1 MSSQKIELTQEE
13 LDELIRKRIDDALY
27 HANLYGKGKGDY
39 LGDIRFQGQ
48 FSKQFLRREDRNPY
62 EEQGTFLRKGVEA
75 YERLGKTDS
84 EVAKTLREIPALTK
98 VMPDLM
104 KAISSQNVFMN
115 KFAQDARNKGISD
128 SNFSKMTHLLEENS
142 YESLQKKKAEVQAEH
157 DKYAKSTD
165 PKDLEHLK
173 TTTDQLELFE
183 KMSNLLTKEEYETGH
198 KSFLLTKE
206 KAKLV
211 KGIIDD
217 KREEND
223 LEKAGNELIQKGNE
237 TWSKI
242 KNTMMAIWNIAK
254 EATKTW
260 REFDDIAYQSGRQ
273 IGMNK
278 DNMEALRST
287 MVKASIDIAK
297 YYNMSSGDL
306 KAMVTSYA
314 SGTNSARLFNETE
327 IKSMAYVQHYA
338 GENATALVSGFD
350 AVGGSVKV
358 ASANFLQLQKNS
370 EKYGIDLSNYTKK
383 VTENL
388 ALMNKVTFSEGVS
401 GMEKM
406 TILSERL
413 KFNMTSVAGVADKAS
428 SIQGA
433 IEMSAK
439 MNMLGGSMASN
450 MSNPLSLQYEANY
463 DMEALTKKL
472 VGTVA
477 HMGRFN
483 KKSGTVEISPIGK
496 QLIKAES
503 EATGFDAAELTNM
516 ATREAQSNAISS
528 QLGNKFNADQKAL
541 IASRAYYD
549 PSKQKFMIN
558 LNNHTEG
565 GGAAKEV
572 DISSLNA
579 KSLGDLYSPSAE
591 TKNIENDVH
600 NLWLHFEKEGQDKAR
615 NEMSKNE
622 TWDSAGKEGRAQT
635 AQWTESHKGV
645 LDTGQSFIERIKDH
659 PAILGAAALL
669 PSVAAG
675 GGSFLA
681 YKRVKRMLGKIA
693 EMKNP
698 QTSQDIIQAEGGAG
712 TAVGAGAGAAGG
724 AGGAAGA
731 AGAAG
736 SAGGAAAAGAG
747 SVAGNTGR
755 AAGAAGKSKGIL
767 SFLRKIKIP
776 KGLKK
781 AGYIGLALTA
791 AGYGIS
797 KLTGSDSD
805 SDGDEEQEP
814 SSGTG
819 ENISSPTQTNFQLN
833 AANQTATASMN
844 PLNDIYNVLVSIDSR
859 VAGIRG
865 ASESKNTIFGNGYIQ
880 ANDGSFVDKYGAVGL
895 MSALSLT
902 GVKSTYKGIQS
913 AGGVKALASAIRSK
927 GLMKS
932 MSMGAL
938 KKIPGIGLALSLASD
953 AYYLHNAYDDS
964 EIKALDKKKE
974 YQAGKVDG
982 FINNPDYYIQK
993 SAKMNEKT
1001 DQKGMTMGSLA
1012 GTLIGGFLG
1021 SIIPGAGTV
1030 AGASLGS
1037 GIGAAA
1043 GSWIAKAFHDNPN
1056 DVRNKDLNKYASQV
1070 EGAVDINDPDI
1081 LVKAALSTIKIHE
1094 LLAYKFNKSEM
1105 TVVAHQTNETAN
1117 AHMASSPTSGNG
1129 GQKGG
1134 AGNNGQSNNGY
1145 NVPNAGSGNVNVG
1158 GTIKIDFGNGNSKII
1173 NYRELANDHGF
1184 QQAVKNCI
1192 AKMHSAGGSSVK
1204 ERFN

>member
-75 YERLGKTDS
+75 YERLGRTDS

-104 KAISSQNVFMN
+104 KAISNQNVFMN
-115 KFAQDARNKGISD
+115 KFAQDARNKGVSD
-128 SNFSKMTHLLEENS
+128 SDFNKMTRLLEENS

-173 TTTDQLELFE
+173 NATDQLELFE

-297 YYNMSSGDL
+297 YYNMSSEDL

-338 GENATALVSGFD
+338 GENATALVSGFN

-483 KKSGTVEISPIGK
+483 KKTGTVEISPIGK

-645 LDTGQSFIERIKDH
+645 LDTGQSFIEMIKDH
-659 PAILGAAALL
+659 PAILGAATLL
-669 PSVAAG
+669 PAITAG

-712 TAVGAGAGAAGG
+712 ASGGAGAGAGAGAAGG
-724 AGGAAGA
+724 AGAGSGAGGASGAAGA
-731 AGAAG
+731 VGSGSRAVGRNTRTAAERL
-736 SAGGAAAAGAG
+736 A
-747 SVAGNTGR
+747 NIR
-755 AAGAAGKSKGIL
+755 R
-767 SFLRKIKIP
+767 LRRIR
-776 KGLKK
+776 GLKRL
-781 AGYIGLALTA
+781 GYIGLAVA
-791 AGYGIS
+791 AGYGAY
-797 KLTGSDSD
+797 KMFGGKGD
-805 SDGDEEQEP
+805 DEEEEP
-814 SSGTG
+814 QSEEVNSTG
-819 ENISSPTQTNFQLN
+819 ENINATTPTTPTTPYTLN
-833 AANQTATASMN
+833 ANNMATASMN
-844 PLNDIYNVLVSIDSR
+844 PLNDIYKVLISIDSN
-859 VAGIRG
+859 VSGIKG
-865 ASESKNTIFGNGYIQ
+865 NAEAKNNQFANGYIQ
-880 ANDGSFVDKYGAVGL
+880 SLAPDRLYDATIYGGL
-895 MSALSLT
+895 GLDARF
-902 GVKSTYKGIQS
+902 GYKAMRNMAPAIKA
-913 AGGVKALASAIRSK
+913 AGGLKKMATAAKTAGFL
-927 GLMKS
+927 KS
-932 MSMGAL
+932 MSMGPVSKMSGL
-938 KKIPGIGLALSLASD
+938 GLALQTGID
-953 AYYLHNAYDDS
+953 AYSLYKSFDDS
-964 EIKALDKKKE
+964 DEKDRQTRYANDKI
-974 YQAGKVDG
+974 DG
-982 FINNPDYYIQK
+982 FISNPDYYKEK
-993 SAKMNEKT
+993 SQSHNDKADIRGT
-1001 DQKGMTMGSLA
+1001 SIGGLA
-1012 GTLIGGFLG
+1012 GSIVGGIVG
-1021 SIIPGAGTV
+1021 SIAGGQTVLGAQIGNAIGSGAG
-1030 AGASLGS
+1030 LL
-1037 GIGAAA
+1037 
-1043 GSWIAKAFHDNPN
+1043 IAKAFHDNPN

-1105 TVVAHQTNETAN
+1105 TVVAHQTNATAN